1 MLAPVAL
8 YPDDL
13 LAQTLM
19 AASYPLEVVEA
30 ARWSKDNPSLKGAA
44 ALAAVKDKGWDV
56 SVTSLVAFPQVLAMM
71 NSKLDWTQKIGD
83 AMIAQ
88 QSDVAASIQRL
99 RAQAQA
105 AGNLKTTP
113 QQTVTQQPAS
123 AGAPAG
129 TPPAIVIQ
137 PTNPDTVYVPA
148 YNPNW
153 AYGSWPYPDYPP
165 SYFPPTDYGWGGYYG
180 GGGWSSGFSFGVGF
194 AVGGAFFGGWNW
206 GGGWGGGW
214 GWRGWGGWGRNSY
227 TTINVNRATY
237 ITNNF
242 NRNYYHDDHWNHDPA
257 HRHGVPYRDQASRE
271 RYDQHHPDAA
281 QRQAFRGK
289 LDHDGNR
296 GADGRGAAGRPRHRE
311 SGKRESRH
319 RESGQR
325 ESGQR
330 EPRRRESRQREP
342 RRRRPARRIAR
353 QRLARQREPWR
364 RPSQRLPRRQPRQR
378 GASRI
383 RSRPFLRPP
392 CQLSSA
398 RGGGTAAVAMAADME
413 AGDERHNASRGL
425 LAPVLVAALATR
437 AAAQQAAKTQG
448 FPTAEAAARALTE
461 AVRKDDDKAVAAML
475 GEWWRVFVP
484 NRSTISA
491 GARALPRGLGRE
503 PQGQRR
509 WRQGHRR
516 GRQDRLDPADS
527 HRQGRR

>member
-1 MLAPVAL
+1 MRRRDLVVVSTAALALGSIRTLQAQTTAPSTPPSTAPTTTPTTTPSPPPGAAPTSTASTSAASGSQPFTAAQLDQLLAPIAL

-71 NSKLDWTQKIGD
+71 NSQLDWTQKIGD

-105 AGNLKTTP
+105 AGNLKTTA

-137 PTNPDTVYVPA
+137 PANPDTVYVPA

-153 AYGSWPYPDYPP
+153 AYGSWPYADYPP
-165 SYFPPTDYGWGGYYG
+165 SYFPPTGYGWGGYYG
-180 GGGWSSGFSFGVGF
+180 GSGWSSGFSFGLGF
-194 AVGGAFFGGWNW
+194 AVGGAFFGGWSW

-214 GWRGWGGWGRNSY
+214 GWRGWGGWGHNSY
-227 TTINVNRATY
+227 TTIDANRATY

-289 LDHDGNR
+289 LDQGTGDRRDDGNR
-296 GADGRGAAGRPRHRE
+296 GNDNRGNENRGNQNRGNEGRDNQNRGDEGRRDGLRGNDWRGDENHGGVHRSAFHGVNHGHE
-311 SGKRESRH
+311 V
-319 RESGQR
+319 QR
-325 ESGQR
+325 ES
-330 EPRRRESRQREP
+330 
-342 RRRRPARRIAR
+342 ARGHSYAHH
-353 QRLARQREPWR
+353 
-364 RPSQRLPRRQPRQR
+364 
-378 GASRI
+378 ASYH
-383 RSRPFLRPP
+383 P
-392 CQLSSA
+392 
-398 RGGGTAAVAMAADME
+398 RGGG
-413 AGDERHNASRGL
+413 GGRG
-425 LAPVLVAALATR
+425 
-437 AAAQQAAKTQG
+437 G
-448 FPTAEAAARALTE
+448 
-461 AVRKDDDKAVAAML
+461 
-475 GEWWRVFVP
+475 G
-484 NRSTISA
+484 
-491 GARALPRGLGRE
+491 
-503 PQGQRR
+503 
-509 WRQGHRR
+509 GH
-516 GRQDRLDPADS
+516 GGG
-527 HRQGRR
+527 HGGRR

>member
-1 MLAPVAL
+1 MKRRDLVLVSTVALALAPIRTLQAQSPTPSTPPTTTTPTTPGTPPSAAPAATASTGAASGSQPFTAAQLDQLLAPIAL

-30 ARWSKDNPSLKGAA
+30 ARWSKDNPNLKGAA

-71 NSKLDWTQKIGD
+71 NSKLGWTQKIGD

-105 AGNLKTTP
+105 AGNLQTTP

-194 AVGGAFFGGWNW
+194 AVGGAFFGGWSW

-214 GWRGWGGWGRNSY
+214 GWRGWGGWGHNSY

-257 HRHGVPYRDQASRE
+257 HRHGVPYRDEASRE

-281 QRQAFRGK
+281 QRQAFRGQ
-289 LDHDGNR
+289 LDHDRNRDADGRTAADHGNENRDNENWGGENWGNENRGNENR
-296 GADGRGAAGRPRHRE
+296 GAENRGNENRGDEGRRDGLRGNDWRGNENHGGVHRSAFHGVNHGHE
-311 SGKRESRH
+311 V
-319 RESGQR
+319 QR
-325 ESGQR
+325 ES
-330 EPRRRESRQREP
+330 
-342 RRRRPARRIAR
+342 ARGHSYAHH
-353 QRLARQREPWR
+353 
-364 RPSQRLPRRQPRQR
+364 
-378 GASRI
+378 ASYH
-383 RSRPFLRPP
+383 P
-392 CQLSSA
+392 
-398 RGGGTAAVAMAADME
+398 RGGG
-413 AGDERHNASRGL
+413 G
-425 LAPVLVAALATR
+425 
-437 AAAQQAAKTQG
+437 
-448 FPTAEAAARALTE
+448 
-461 AVRKDDDKAVAAML
+461 
-475 GEWWRVFVP
+475 
-484 NRSTISA
+484 
-491 GARALPRGLGRE
+491 
-503 PQGQRR
+503 
-509 WRQGHRR
+509 GH
-516 GRQDRLDPADS
+516 GGG
-527 HRQGRR
+527 HGGRR

>member
-1 MLAPVAL
+1 MQRRTLLLLSTAMLALGASRAAYTQTTTASATQKFTPEQLDQLLAPIAL

-30 ARWSKDNPSLKGAA
+30 ARWSKDNPSLKDAA

-71 NSKLDWTQKIGD
+71 NSQLDWTQKVGD

-99 RAQAQA
+99 RAQAQS
-105 AGNLKTTP
+105 AGSLKTTP
-113 QQTVTQQPAS
+113 QQTVTQQPGS

-180 GGGWSSGFSFGVGF
+180 GGWVGGFSFGLGF

-214 GWRGWGGWGRNSY
+214 GWGGWGGWGRGNSY
-227 TTINVNRATY
+227 TTVNINRATN

-242 NRNYYHDDHWNHDPA
+242 NRNYYHHDHWTHDPA

-289 LDHDGNR
+289 IDHEPRTSGLQGAGQYRDDGNR
-296 GADGRGAAGRPRHRE
+296 GTEGR
-311 SGKRESRH
+311 STVN
-319 RESGQR
+319 
-325 ESGQR
+325 
-330 EPRRRESRQREP
+330 
-342 RRRRPARRIAR
+342 
-353 QRLARQREPWR
+353 
-364 RPSQRLPRRQPRQR
+364 R
-378 GASRI
+378 GNENR
-383 RSRPFLRPP
+383 
-392 CQLSSA
+392 
-398 RGGGTAAVAMAADME
+398 
-413 AGDERHNASRGL
+413 GDE
-425 LAPVLVAALATR
+425 
-437 AAAQQAAKTQG
+437 
-448 FPTAEAAARALTE
+448 
-461 AVRKDDDKAVAAML
+461 
-475 GEWWRVFVP
+475 
-484 NRSTISA
+484 
-491 GARALPRGLGRE
+491 
-503 PQGQRR
+503 
-509 WRQGHRR
+509 
-516 GRQDRLDPADS
+516 
-527 HRQGRR
+527 GRRDGLRGTDWRGNETHGGVHRSAFHG

>member
-1 MLAPVAL
+1 LLAPIAL

-71 NSKLDWTQKIGD
+71 NSQLDWTQKVGD

-105 AGNLKTTP
+105 AGNLKTTA

-137 PTNPDTVYVPA
+137 PANPDTVYVPA

-153 AYGSWPYPDYPP
+153 AYGSWPYADYPP
-165 SYFPPTDYGWGGYYG
+165 SYFPPTGYGWGGYYG
-180 GGGWSSGFSFGVGF
+180 GGGWSSGFSFGLGF
-194 AVGGAFFGGWNW
+194 AVGGAFFGGWSW

-214 GWRGWGGWGRNSY
+214 GWRGWGGWGHNSY
-227 TTINVNRATY
+227 TTINANRATY

-281 QRQAFRGK
+281 QRQAFRGR
-289 LDHDGNR
+289 LDQGTGDRRDDGNR
-296 GADGRGAAGRPRHRE
+296 GNDNRGNENRGNQNRGNEGRDNQNRGDEGRRDGLRGNDWRGDENHGGVHRSAFHGVNHGHE
-311 SGKRESRH
+311 V
-319 RESGQR
+319 QR
-325 ESGQR
+325 ES
-330 EPRRRESRQREP
+330 
-342 RRRRPARRIAR
+342 ARGHSYAHH
-353 QRLARQREPWR
+353 
-364 RPSQRLPRRQPRQR
+364 
-378 GASRI
+378 ASYH
-383 RSRPFLRPP
+383 P
-392 CQLSSA
+392 
-398 RGGGTAAVAMAADME
+398 RGGG
-413 AGDERHNASRGL
+413 GGRG
-425 LAPVLVAALATR
+425 
-437 AAAQQAAKTQG
+437 G
-448 FPTAEAAARALTE
+448 
-461 AVRKDDDKAVAAML
+461 
-475 GEWWRVFVP
+475 G
-484 NRSTISA
+484 
-491 GARALPRGLGRE
+491 
-503 PQGQRR
+503 
-509 WRQGHRR
+509 GH
-516 GRQDRLDPADS
+516 GGG
-527 HRQGRR
+527 HGGRR

>member
-1 MLAPVAL
+1 MKRRDLVVVSTAALALGSIRTLQAQTTAPSTPPSTAPTTTPTTTPSPTPGAAPTSTASTSAASGAQPFTAAQLDQLLAPIAL

-71 NSKLDWTQKIGD
+71 NSQLDWTQKVGD

-105 AGNLKTTP
+105 AGNLKTTA
-113 QQTVTQQPAS
+113 QQIVTQQPAS

-137 PTNPDTVYVPA
+137 PANPDTVYVPA

-153 AYGSWPYPDYPP
+153 AYGSWPYADYPP
-165 SYFPPTDYGWGGYYG
+165 SYFPPTGYGWGGYYG
-180 GGGWSSGFSFGVGF
+180 GGGWSSGFSFGLGF
-194 AVGGAFFGGWNW
+194 AVGGAFFGGWSW

-214 GWRGWGGWGRNSY
+214 GWRGWGGWGHNSY
-227 TTINVNRATY
+227 TTVNVNRATY

-289 LDHDGNR
+289 LDGEPR
-296 GADGRGAAGRPRHRE
+296 TGGQGAGEHRDQGSRPNDGRGNDGRGNEGRDNQNRGDEGRRDGLRGNDWRGDENHGGVHRSAFHGVNHGHE
-311 SGKRESRH
+311 V
-319 RESGQR
+319 QR
-325 ESGQR
+325 ES
-330 EPRRRESRQREP
+330 
-342 RRRRPARRIAR
+342 ARGHSYA
-353 QRLARQREPWR
+353 QH
-364 RPSQRLPRRQPRQR
+364 
-378 GASRI
+378 ASYH
-383 RSRPFLRPP
+383 P
-392 CQLSSA
+392 
-398 RGGGTAAVAMAADME
+398 RGGG
-413 AGDERHNASRGL
+413 GWHG
-425 LAPVLVAALATR
+425 
-437 AAAQQAAKTQG
+437 G
-448 FPTAEAAARALTE
+448 
-461 AVRKDDDKAVAAML
+461 
-475 GEWWRVFVP
+475 G
-484 NRSTISA
+484 
-491 GARALPRGLGRE
+491 
-503 PQGQRR
+503 
-509 WRQGHRR
+509 GH
-516 GRQDRLDPADS
+516 GGGG
-527 HRQGRR
+527 HGGRR

>member
-1 MLAPVAL
+1 MKRRDLVVVSTAALAWGPIRTLQAQTTMPGTPPSTTTTPTTTPSTTPSTTPGTAPTSTASASAASGSQPFTAAQLDQLLAPIAL

-13 LAQTLM
+13 LAQLLM

-71 NSKLDWTQKIGD
+71 NSKLDWTQKVGD

-123 AGAPAG
+123 AGAPAD

-137 PTNPDTVYVPA
+137 PTDPDTVYVPA

-153 AYGSWPYPDYPP
+153 AYGSWPYPDCPP

-180 GGGWSSGFSFGVGF
+180 GGGWSGGFSFGLGF
-194 AVGGAFFGGWNW
+194 AVGGAFFGGWSW

-214 GWRGWGGWGRNSY
+214 GWRGWSSWGYHSY
-227 TTINVNRATY
+227 TRIDVDRATH

-257 HRHGVPYRDQASRE
+257 HRHGVPYRDKASRE

-281 QRQAFRGK
+281 QRQSFRG
-289 LDHDGNR
+289 LIDHDQR
-296 GADGRGAAGRPRHRE
+296 GTGLQGASEHRDQGSRPNDGRGTDGRGTDGRGTDGRGTEGPRTERGNENRGNENRGDEGRRDGLRGNDWRGNENHGGVHRSAFHGVNHGHE
-311 SGKRESRH
+311 V
-319 RESGQR
+319 QR
-325 ESGQR
+325 ES
-330 EPRRRESRQREP
+330 
-342 RRRRPARRIAR
+342 ARGHSYAHH
-353 QRLARQREPWR
+353 
-364 RPSQRLPRRQPRQR
+364 
-378 GASRI
+378 ASYH
-383 RSRPFLRPP
+383 P
-392 CQLSSA
+392 
-398 RGGGTAAVAMAADME
+398 RGGG
-413 AGDERHNASRGL
+413 
-425 LAPVLVAALATR
+425 
-437 AAAQQAAKTQG
+437 
-448 FPTAEAAARALTE
+448 
-461 AVRKDDDKAVAAML
+461 
-475 GEWWRVFVP
+475 
-484 NRSTISA
+484 
-491 GARALPRGLGRE
+491 
-503 PQGQRR
+503 
-509 WRQGHRR
+509 GH
-516 GRQDRLDPADS
+516 GGGG
-527 HRQGRR
+527 HGGGHGGRR

>member
-1 MLAPVAL
+1 MKRRDLVVISTAALALRPIRALQAQTTAPGTPPSTTPTTTPSTTPGAAPTSTASTSAAPGPQPFTAAQLDQLLAPIAL
-8 YPDDL
+8 YPDAL
-13 LAQTLM
+13 LAQMLM

-180 GGGWSSGFSFGVGF
+180 GGWVGGFSFGLGF
-194 AVGGAFFGGWNW
+194 AVGGAFFGGWAW

-214 GWRGWGGWGRNSY
+214 GWGGWGGWARGNSY
-227 TTINVNRATY
+227 TTINVDRATN

-242 NRNYYHDDHWNHDPA
+242 NRNYYHDGRWNHDPA
-257 HRHGVPYRDQASRE
+257 HRDGVPYRDQASRE
-271 RYDQHHPDAA
+271 RYDQHHLDAA
-281 QRQAFRGK
+281 QRQAFRGRIDSESRTSRLQGASQH
-289 LDHDGNR
+289 LDQGSRPN
-296 GADGRGAAGRPRHRE
+296 DGRGNEGRGNDGRGNQNRGDEGRRDGLRGNDWRGNENHGGVQRSAFHGVNHGHE
-311 SGKRESRH
+311 V
-319 RESGQR
+319 QR
-325 ESGQR
+325 ES
-330 EPRRRESRQREP
+330 
-342 RRRRPARRIAR
+342 ARGHSYA
-353 QRLARQREPWR
+353 QH
-364 RPSQRLPRRQPRQR
+364 
-378 GASRI
+378 ASYH
-383 RSRPFLRPP
+383 P
-392 CQLSSA
+392 
-398 RGGGTAAVAMAADME
+398 RGGG
-413 AGDERHNASRGL
+413 GYHG
-425 LAPVLVAALATR
+425 
-437 AAAQQAAKTQG
+437 G
-448 FPTAEAAARALTE
+448 
-461 AVRKDDDKAVAAML
+461 
-475 GEWWRVFVP
+475 
-484 NRSTISA
+484 
-491 GARALPRGLGRE
+491 
-503 PQGQRR
+503 
-509 WRQGHRR
+509 GH
-516 GRQDRLDPADS
+516 G
-527 HRQGRR
+527 GRR

>member
-1 MLAPVAL
+1 MKRRDLVLVSTAALALAPIRTLQAQTPPPSTPPNTTPTTTPNTAPGTAPAATASTGAASGAQPFTAAQLDQLLAPIAL

-30 ARWSKDNPSLKGAA
+30 ARWSKDNPTLKGAA

-71 NSKLDWTQKIGD
+71 NSKLGWTQKIGD

-105 AGNLKTTP
+105 AGNLQTTP

-194 AVGGAFFGGWNW
+194 AIGGAFFGGWSW

-214 GWRGWGGWGRNSY
+214 GWRGWGGWGHNSY

-242 NRNYYHDDHWNHDPA
+242 NRNYYHDDHWNHDPT

-281 QRQAFRGK
+281 QRQAFRGQ

-296 GADGRGAAGRPRHRE
+296 GADGRAAADHGNENRGGENRGNENCSNENRGAENRGNENRGDEGRRDGLRGNDWRGNENHGGVHRSAFHGVNHGHE
-311 SGKRESRH
+311 V
-319 RESGQR
+319 QR
-325 ESGQR
+325 ES
-330 EPRRRESRQREP
+330 
-342 RRRRPARRIAR
+342 ARGHSYAHH
-353 QRLARQREPWR
+353 
-364 RPSQRLPRRQPRQR
+364 
-378 GASRI
+378 ASYH
-383 RSRPFLRPP
+383 P
-392 CQLSSA
+392 
-398 RGGGTAAVAMAADME
+398 RGGG
-413 AGDERHNASRGL
+413 G
-425 LAPVLVAALATR
+425 
-437 AAAQQAAKTQG
+437 
-448 FPTAEAAARALTE
+448 
-461 AVRKDDDKAVAAML
+461 
-475 GEWWRVFVP
+475 
-484 NRSTISA
+484 
-491 GARALPRGLGRE
+491 
-503 PQGQRR
+503 
-509 WRQGHRR
+509 GH
-516 GRQDRLDPADS
+516 GGG
-527 HRQGRR
+527 HGGRR